1 MQNEAWR
8 SKIAK
13 RFVIERVL
21 ISCCFGQ
28 QKSLGKICS
37 LSTNLK
43 SNKMSIFSQM
53 SSIYVLKD
61 WNVDFS
67 RMKLLVNDCW
77 PVCLYSLQSSPYVF
91 FVIYLCSSPFIHI
104 LQNPHH
110 YFLFILNQI
119 DLIGKITLPF
129 LSNDLTPP
137 LNRMVPTTWS
147 NLRLLLRKSGETVP
161 TTSISYW
168 EGGQVIW
175 QKR

>member
-1 MQNEAWR
+1 MLKS
-8 SKIAK
+8 SKKKAK
-13 RFVIERVL
+13 HKLLDFSVQTNL
-21 ISCCFGQ
+21 NPQLYFSCF
-28 QKSLGKICS
+28 KN

-77 PVCLYSLQSSPYVF
+77 PVCLYSLQSSPYVCL
-91 FVIYLCSSPFIHI
+91 VIYLCSSLLIHI

-137 LNRMVPTTWS
+137 LNRMIPTTWS
-147 NLRLLLRKSGETVP
+147 NQSFLPDDYR
-161 TTSISYW
+161 
-168 EGGQVIW
+168 
-175 QKR
+175 

>member
-1 MQNEAWR
+1 MDFSVQTNLNPQLY
-8 SKIAK
+8 
-13 RFVIERVL
+13 F
-21 ISCCFGQ
+21 SCF
-28 QKSLGKICS
+28 KN

-77 PVCLYSLQSSPYVF
+77 PVCLYSLQSSPYMF

-129 LSNDLTPP
+129 LSNDLTPHSQ
-137 LNRMVPTTWS
+137 LDGSEYLIKPTS
-147 NLRLLLRKSGETVP
+147 FIKEIRGDGSDYLHLLLRG
-161 TTSISYW
+161 
-168 EGGQVIW
+168 GGQVIW